1 VDYFTDKVALITGS
15 ARGIGFAT
23 ARLLGGRGAK
33 VVLSDILDDTLAQ
46 AQKRI
51 QAEGMAVTAKRADV
65 TVPEECEALVQAAL
79 AEFGRLDILINN
91 AGVSIVSNFEEVK
104 PGVARKLV
112 DVNVMGCIN
121 MTLAAL
127 DALKQ
132 ARGQVVFLSS
142 VSGIRA
148 IPTGSLYSAS
158 KAFVRSLAE
167 SLRLELKPYGI
178 HVGVICPGFTTTDP
192 SKTVMKGD
200 GSPRPIGRPA
210 HDTPE
215 GVAKGIARLIERRE
229 RERVLTS
236 LGQATA
242 WLQRLSP
249 SLLDRIL
256 AGRELKN

>member
-1 VDYFTDKVALITGS
+1 MDYFADKVVLITGS
-15 ARGIGFAT
+15 ARGIGLAT
-23 ARLLGGRGAK
+23 ARLLAGRGAK
-33 VVLSDILDDTLAQ
+33 VVISDILEDTLAQ
-46 AQKRI
+46 ARKRL
-51 QAEGMAVTAKRADV
+51 QAEGLAVAAKKADV
-65 TVPEECEALVQAAL
+65 TVPAQCEALVRAAL

-104 PGVARKLV
+104 PEAARKLV
-112 DVNVMGCIN
+112 DVNVMGCIH
-121 MTLAAL
+121 MTWAAL
-127 DALKQ
+127 PALKQ
-132 ARGQVVFLSS
+132 SRGHVIFLSS

-158 KAFVRSLAE
+158 KAFLRSFAE
-167 SLRLELKPYGI
+167 SLRLELRPYGI

-192 SKTVMKGD
+192 AKTVMKGD
-200 GSPRPIGRPA
+200 GTPRPIERPP

-215 GVAKGIARLIERRE
+215 GVARGIARMIERRE
-229 RERVLTS
+229 RERVLTP

-242 WLQRLSP
+242 WLERLSP